1 MTSSG
6 RGLKPFI
13 GSQPFRREDAA
24 RFFGR
29 NREIDKLAD
38 RWQHNRLTILHGPSG
53 VGMTSLV
60 SAGVLPRLDSSR
72 FDVLSVGGLSRPPF
86 VPAAVIP
93 EGSDPH
99 VFALLASWS
108 PYENPIRF
116 AGLTVRS
123 YLRWHHWS
131 PGGRPIMA
139 VLDHAEEI
147 FTAYRRKT
155 DDHSHVLDQLCDAL
169 DHDLRLRLLIV
180 VDDEHLES
188 LRRHDR
194 LRDHIERGASYK
206 LEPLSFEA
214 ALEACRRPVDLVG
227 RELAPWAAWRL
238 VNALQI
244 IGTGRDGSP
253 SLTPTVEPVHLQ
265 VVCSAL
271 WESVRDQS
279 GPIGGTLVNT
289 DEVLACFCRRA
300 ILDVARDHLQGD
312 VDRLVALL
320 RRVVDDG
327 GMDVEELPP
336 QVAQALAERHVLRLG
351 DKRRYEIPDRL
362 VRPFLR
368 EPADRT
374 PPDEADRLDTAA
386 AALHRGWFEVAEKLA
401 GQEILQPEGVRSKAR
416 AESLLGD
423 AAYLRDNLDGAIT
436 HYREAARL
444 FATMGGSDQIVAA
457 LLTAVGRILIDQ
469 GAYGDAVTELRSA
482 VRRSPEPFI
491 QTELAWALWYLGHE
505 SGAVDVLDGA
515 LRSDGNTHEALRAR
529 GEILSDL
536 EPQRA
541 LRDLDRLRP
550 HELPSTQAAYALAL
564 ALSGDVRGA
573 VAAVPTLDVDSD
585 ATTLL
590 RTARVM
596 EVAGRDSEAAR
607 LAGRARESTSRPLPP
622 QMTREAERLADST
635 FG

>member
-1 MTSSG
+1 
-6 RGLKPFI
+6 
-13 GSQPFRREDAA
+13 
-24 RFFGR
+24 
-29 NREIDKLAD
+29 
-38 RWQHNRLTILHGPSG
+38 
-53 VGMTSLV
+53 MTSLV

-72 FDVLSVGGLSRPPF
+72 FDVLSVGGLARPPF

-93 EGSDPH
+93 EDSDPH

-108 PYENPIRF
+108 PYENPMRF
-116 AGLTVRS
+116 VGLTVRS

-139 VLDHAEEI
+139 VLDHAEEV

-155 DDHSHVLDQLCDAL
+155 DDQSHVLDQLCDAL
-169 DHDLRLRLLIV
+169 DYDLRLRLLIV

-188 LRRHDR
+188 LRGHDR

-214 ALEACRRPVDLVG
+214 ALEACQRPVDLVG
-227 RELAPWAAWRL
+227 RELAPWAAGQL
-238 VNALQI
+238 VNALRI
-244 IGTGRDGSP
+244 TDTGRDGSP
-253 SLTPTVEPVHLQ
+253 SLTPMVEPVHLQ

-279 GPIGGTLVNT
+279 GPMAGTLVST
-289 DEVLACFCRRA
+289 DDIDEVLASFCHRA

-312 VDRLVALL
+312 VDRLAALL

-327 GMDVEELPP
+327 GMDAEELPH
-336 QVAQALAERHVLRLG
+336 QVAQALAERHVLQLG
-351 DKRRYEIPDRL
+351 DKRRYEMPDRL

-368 EPADRT
+368 GPTKRT

-423 AAYLRDNLDGAIT
+423 AAYLRDDFDGAIT
-436 HYREAARL
+436 HYREATRI

-469 GAYGDAVTELRSA
+469 GAYRDAVTELRSA
-482 VRRSPEPFI
+482 VRRSPEPAI

-515 LRSDGNTHEALRAR
+515 LRFDGNTHEALRAR

-541 LRDLDRLRP
+541 LRDLDRVRP
-550 HELPSTQAAYALAL
+550 HEQPSTQAAYALAL

-573 VAAVPTLDVDSD
+573 VEAVPTLDVDSD

-622 QMTREAERLADST
+622 QMIKVAERLAD
-635 FG
+635 

>member
-1 MTSSG
+1 M
-6 RGLKPFI
+6 
-13 GSQPFRREDAA
+13 
-24 RFFGR
+24 
-29 NREIDKLAD
+29 
-38 RWQHNRLTILHGPSG
+38 
-53 VGMTSLV
+53 
-60 SAGVLPRLDSSR
+60 
-72 FDVLSVGGLSRPPF
+72 
-86 VPAAVIP
+86 
-93 EGSDPH
+93 
-99 VFALLASWS
+99 
-108 PYENPIRF
+108 RF
-116 AGLTVRS
+116 AGLTVSS

-139 VLDHAEEI
+139 VLDHAEEV

-155 DDHSHVLDQLCDAL
+155 DDQSHVLDQLCDAL

-180 VDDEHLES
+180 VDDEHVQS

-194 LRDHIERGASYK
+194 LRDHVEQGASYK
-206 LEPLSFEA
+206 LEPLSREA
-214 ALEACRRPVDLVG
+214 ALEACRRPVELAG
-227 RELAPWAAWRL
+227 REWGRFAAERL
-238 VNALQI
+238 VDALRMAR
-244 IGTGRDGSP
+244 TGSGGSP
-253 SLTPTVEPVHLQ
+253 SLTPAVEPVHLQ

-271 WESVRDQS
+271 WESVRGQS
-279 GPIGGTLVNT
+279 GPIGGTLPDI
-289 DEVLACFCRRA
+289 DEVLARFCHRA

-327 GMDVEELPP
+327 GTDAEELPH
-336 QVAQALAERHVLRLG
+336 QVARALAERHVLRLG
-351 DKRRYEIPDRL
+351 DERRYAMPDRL

-368 EPADRT
+368 GPAERT

-386 AALHRGWFEVAEKLA
+386 AALHRGWFEVAEKHA
-401 GQEILQPEGVRSKAR
+401 GQEILRPEGLRSKAR

-423 AAYLRDNLDGAIT
+423 AAYLRDDLEGAIK

-444 FATMGGSDQIVAA
+444 FATMDGSDQIVAA
-457 LLTAVGRILIDQ
+457 LLTAVGRILVDQ
-469 GAYGDAVTELRSA
+469 GAYHDAVTELRSA
-482 VRRSPEPFI
+482 VRRSSEPVI

-505 SGAVDVLDGA
+505 TGAVDVLDGA
-515 LRSDGNTHEALRAR
+515 LRSDGNIREALRAR
-529 GEILSDL
+529 GEILSNL

-541 LRDLDRLRP
+541 LRDLDRVRP

-573 VAAVPTLDVDSD
+573 VEAMPALDVDSD

-596 EVAGRDSEAAR
+596 KVAGRDSEAAR
-607 LAGRARESTSRPLPP
+607 LAGRARQSTSRPLPP

-635 FG
+635 SG